1 MWWMPTGA
9 EVESSVY
16 EKTSQAVNISDWLL
30 AVSYDAL
37 SHTDVH

>member
-1 MWWMPTGA
+1 MPTGA

-16 EKTSQAVNISDWLL
+16 EKTSQAVNIRSDWLL